1 MDWRVLALVSAAFSA
16 AAAICEKKSLFKID
30 ALEFSVILS
39 VFAFILALPF
49 ACFFDYGAVNT
60 EALSV
65 LFIKSV
71 FNAIA
76 FYSVMAA
83 LKRLDISGSLPLM
96 DINPG
101 LVAIVA
107 FIFLGE
113 GLHIWQISGLLL
125 VIIGTYLIN
134 VKKGNTFLA
143 PFTIF
148 IKSRG
153 HNYILI
159 ALIAFTITSVLDKV
173 IVGNL
178 RIKPEAFMFFQHL
191 FNLTLFGL
199 AFVVIRKKDTVKSF
213 AVAFKKGWPLIAFIS
228 ILTICYRYSQILAV
242 AGGKAA
248 LVLAIKRL
256 SVFFAC
262 LVGGRLFRETGLAV
276 RLGATLILLAG
287 TYLITAIR

>member
-1 MDWRVLALVSAAFSA
+1 MDWRILALVSAAFSA
-16 AAAICEKKSLFKID
+16 AAAIAEKKSLFKVD
-30 ALEFSVILS
+30 ALEFSAILS
-39 VFAFILALPF
+39 LFSFLLAVPF
-49 ACFFDYGAVNT
+49 VCFFSFGEINT
-60 EALSV
+60 QALSV
-65 LFIKSV
+65 LFIKSL

-96 DINPG
+96 DLNPG
-101 LVAIVA
+101 AVAIIA
-107 FIFLGE
+107 FIFLDE
-113 GLHIWQISGLLL
+113 SLNPWQIAGLIL

-134 VKKGNTFLA
+134 VKKGNHVLA

-173 IVGNL
+173 IVGNF
-178 RIKPEAFMFFQHL
+178 RIRPEAFMFFQHL
-191 FNLTLFGL
+191 FNLVLFGL
-199 AFVVIRKKDTVKSF
+199 AFILVRNKK
-213 AVAFKKGWPLIAFIS
+213 AVEYFQASLKDGWQLIAFIG
-228 ILTICYRYSQILAV
+228 ILTIGYRYSQILAV
-242 AGGKAA
+242 AGGKVA
-248 LVLAIKRL
+248 LVLALKRL

-276 RLGATLILLAG
+276 RLTATIVLLTG